1 MVGAA
6 WLSLTVAF
14 EFGFGRAV
22 AKQSWEEL
30 LADYNVSQGRTWPFV
45 LA

>member
-1 MVGAA
+1 VSEI
-6 WLSLTVAF
+6 WLALTVVF

-30 LADYNVSQGRTWPFV
+30 YGSPRAG
-45 LA
+45 